1 VNIAKDERTHTRIS
15 VSYKSAYLVVALL
28 GATKVI
34 LLLTISQSA
43 SILGPD
49 EGAYADLAAA
59 QAAGE
64 STDAWS
70 GGWGSALY
78 PSTRSFLFPASLLIK
93 IGIEDLT
100 AVRFTSLI
108 YGIFSQ
114 VVFITLLYFI
124 QQKYNKRLNSQV
136 AQRLSGLPLAGVL
149 LFILFPSNNA
159 WSMIGLRETTGQFWA
174 LVTVSF
180 AVLILMIGSKLRIK
194 ILLAI
199 GGTLSLSFLFQSRDE
214 IGIAIALALSITAI
228 ACVKNKQRISVLLL
242 LTSIAGASLGAY
254 MASPTGSQPTLMGS
268 LGIPLTPAETTPAE
282 TTPAETI
289 PAETTPNVLDRLLTS
304 IQNKRTQLSVG
315 AGSAF
320 DPIGCPSTNRVLS
333 NSAVCEISRFPLALL
348 SVTFRPLWPIDAL
361 PGDSTISTMAT
372 VENSL
377 WLVFVIVTLI
387 ALIRNHSL
395 APQVT
400 LLLIAYVSIY
410 LAGMAIME
418 GNLGTAFRHKSQVI
432 WAVCMLLALSSGR
445 PKGSLFALRPS
456 RESQDEN
463 SKIMNGK

>member
-1 VNIAKDERTHTRIS
+1 
-15 VSYKSAYLVVALL
+15 
-28 GATKVI
+28 
-34 LLLTISQSA
+34 
-43 SILGPD
+43 
-49 EGAYADLAAA
+49 
-59 QAAGE
+59 
-64 STDAWS
+64 
-70 GGWGSALY
+70 
-78 PSTRSFLFPASLLIK
+78 
-93 IGIEDLT
+93 
-100 AVRFTSLI
+100 
-108 YGIFSQ
+108 
-114 VVFITLLYFI
+114 
-124 QQKYNKRLNSQV
+124 
-136 AQRLSGLPLAGVL
+136 
-149 LFILFPSNNA
+149 
-159 WSMIGLRETTGQFWA
+159 M
-174 LVTVSF
+174 
-180 AVLILMIGSKLRIK
+180 
-194 ILLAI
+194 
-199 GGTLSLSFLFQSRDE
+199 
-214 IGIAIALALSITAI
+214 
-228 ACVKNKQRISVLLL
+228 
-242 LTSIAGASLGAY
+242 
-254 MASPTGSQPTLMGS
+254 
-268 LGIPLTPAETTPAE
+268 
-282 TTPAETI
+282 
-289 PAETTPNVLDRLLTS
+289 
-304 IQNKRTQLSVG
+304 G

>member
-1 VNIAKDERTHTRIS
+1 MNIAKDERTHTRIS